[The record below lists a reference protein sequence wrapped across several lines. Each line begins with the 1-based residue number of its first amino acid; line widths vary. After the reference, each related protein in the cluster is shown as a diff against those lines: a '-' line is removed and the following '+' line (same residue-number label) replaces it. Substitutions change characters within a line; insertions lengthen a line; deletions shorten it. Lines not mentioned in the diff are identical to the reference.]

1 MKAYRVE
8 IKYTVITLVSLAMLI
23 LLDTV
28 DAFSGLD
35 SAVDSFMDSLT
46 SLGFIGMFF
55 VALVGN
61 ASLLIQIP
69 YTVPLLS
76 VVLNGTSFENLML
89 WGLSAGIGA
98 GFGEI
103 ISYGIADKLW
113 EMNPDIANSKLY
125 QWVDRT
131 VKRYPKFAPIIIFI
145 WAASILPDDT
155 ALIPL
160 AMIKYGMKKIALPL
174 FLGKIAHNIVLVV
187 LLYYATEEMSDY
199 IGTGVKTDLALGVL
213 IIFVMTILYQVEKN
227 KTNNNQSVPA
237 TN

>member
-1 MKAYRVE
+1 MKTYRVE
-8 IKYTVITLVSLAMLI
+8 IKYTLITLLSLAMLI
-23 LLDTV
+23 VLDQV

-35 SAVDSFMDSLT
+35 GAVDDFMDAIT

-55 VALVGN
+55 IAVIGN
-61 ASLLIQIP
+61 ASLLIQVP

-76 VVLNGTSFENLML
+76 VALNGTTLPNILL
-89 WGLSAGIGA
+89 WGLTAGIGA

-113 EMNPDIANSKLY
+113 EMNPDIAESKLY
-125 QWVDRT
+125 QWVDRV
-131 VKRYPKFAPIIIFI
+131 VKERPRLAPWIIFI

-160 AMIKYGMKKIALPL
+160 AMIKYGIKRVAFPL
-174 FLGKIAHNIVLVV
+174 FLGKIMHNIVLV
-187 LLYYATEEMSDY
+187 LFLYYATEETSSY

-227 KTNNNQSVPA
+227 RGNSA
-237 TN
+237 ASA